1 MYLSIC
7 VLYTNDDDLMAWRM
21 ALPKTTAKHKVQIV
35 ALRTEQTA
43 AVTEPELNVVGDTEL
58 LTGLVW
64 RYNDFSEQFDF
75 AYLRNTVDTY
85 ARGEWILHIDADERL
100 TTPHGDLWAFLEALN
115 ETDAPA
121 SYVSVYG
128 IMDGVNKS
136 GRAERYINANMRL
149 HRKSA
154 GLKWD
159 GICHETLDKS
169 AYDLGAFADSEIML
183 FHLGYNQGPEVQKQ
197 KAERNAK
204 LLVREYTRNKCAR
217 NWDYLVKTFGYLHNY
232 KT

>member
-35 ALRTEQTA
+35 ALRTEQTD
-43 AVTEPELNVVGDTEL
+43 AVTEPVLNVVGDTEL

-100 TTPHGDLWAFLEALN
+100 TTPHGDLWAFLEALH

-136 GRAERYINANMRL
+136 GRADRYINANMRL

-204 LLVREYTRNKCAR
+204 LLVREYTRNKCER
-217 NWDYLVKTFGYLHNY
+217 NWDYLVKTFGYLNNN
-232 KT
+232 KK